1 MALRSLSTAA
11 TGMAAQQLNID
22 VIANNIANVT
32 TTGFKR
38 SRPEFSDLLY
48 QEYRRVGTQSSDTG
62 TIVPAGVQVGLGVK
76 PVSVYRIN
84 EQGSLIPTNNQL
96 DVSIKGR
103 GFLQVT
109 LPDGTTAYTRDG
121 ALKLSNTG
129 QIVNADGFTV
139 LPTITVPTNATNLTI
154 NANGQVQATI
164 PGQVNQQ
171 LLGQLQLA
179 NFVNEAGLQANGDN
193 LLSETEASG
202 PPTVGNPGD
211 IGFGEMQ
218 QFFLEQSNVN
228 MVSEMTD
235 LITAQRAYE
244 INSKVIQASDSMM
257 GTITQLR

>member
-1 MALRSLSTAA
+1 MRSLFTAS

-38 SRPEFSDLLY
+38 SRAEFADLLY
-48 QEYRRVGTQSSDTG
+48 QEYRRVGTQSSDSG
-62 TIVPAGVQVGLGVK
+62 TIVPAGVQVGIGVK

-84 EQGSLIPTNNQL
+84 EQGSLIATNNQL
-96 DVSIKGR
+96 DISIKGR
-103 GFLQVT
+103 GFLQVN

-121 ALKLSNTG
+121 ALKLSNNG
-129 QIVNADGFTV
+129 VIVTADGFDV
-139 LPTITVPTNATNLTI
+139 QPAITVPPNATTLTI

-179 NFVNEAGLQANGDN
+179 NFINEPGMQASGDN
-193 LLSETEASG
+193 LLVETEASG
-202 PPTVGNPGD
+202 PPSVGNPGD
-211 IGFGEMQ
+211 IGFGQLQ

-257 GTITQLR
+257 GTITSLR

>member
-1 MALRSLSTAA
+1 
-11 TGMAAQQLNID
+11 MAAQQLNID

-62 TIVPAGVQVGLGVK
+62 TIVPAGVQIGLGVK

-96 DVSIKGR
+96 DLAIKGR

-121 ALKLSNTG
+121 ALKLSNNG
-129 QIVNADGFTV
+129 QIVTADGFTV
-139 LPTITVPTNATNLTI
+139 LPTITVPANATDVTI
-154 NANGQVQATI
+154 NATGQVQATI
-164 PGQVNQQ
+164 SGQVNQQ

-179 NFVNEAGLQANGDN
+179 NFINEPGLQANGDN

-211 IGFGEMQ
+211 IGFGQLQ

>member
-1 MALRSLSTAA
+1 MAIRSLTTAA

-48 QEYRRVGTQSSDTG
+48 QEYRRVGTQSSDAG

-96 DVSIKGR
+96 DIAIKCR

-109 LPDGTTAYTRDG
+109 LPDGSTAYTRDG
-121 ALKLSNTG
+121 ALKLSNNG
-129 QIVNADGFTV
+129 QIVNSDGFTV
-139 LPTITVPTNATNLTI
+139 LPTITVPANATSVTI

-164 PGQVNQQ
+164 AGQINQQ
-171 LLGQLQLA
+171 LLGQIQLA
-179 NFVNEAGLQANGDN
+179 NFINEPGLQSQGDN
-193 LLSETEASG
+193 LLVETEASG
-202 PPTVGNPGD
+202 APTVGNPGD
-211 IGFGEMQ
+211 IGFGQLQ

-244 INSKVIQASDSMM
+244 INSKVIQASDAMM
-257 GTITQLR
+257 GTITQIR

>member
-1 MALRSLSTAA
+1 
-11 TGMAAQQLNID
+11 
-22 VIANNIANVT
+22 
-32 TTGFKR
+32 
-38 SRPEFSDLLY
+38 
-48 QEYRRVGTQSSDTG
+48 
-62 TIVPAGVQVGLGVK
+62 VK

-84 EQGSLIPTNNQL
+84 EQGSLIATNNQL
-96 DVSIKGR
+96 DISIKGR

-129 QIVNADGFTV
+129 QIVTADGFLV
-139 LPTITVPTNATNLTI
+139 QPSITVPPNATTLTI
-154 NANGQVQATI
+154 NGDGQIQATI

-179 NFVNEAGLQANGDN
+179 NFINEPGLQANGDN
-193 LLSETEASG
+193 LLAETEASG

-211 IGFGEMQ
+211 IGFGQLQ

-244 INSKVIQASDSMM
+244 INSKVIQAADSMM
-257 GTITQLR
+257 GTITQIR

>member
-1 MALRSLSTAA
+1 MAIRSLSTAA

-76 PVSVYRIN
+76 PVATYRIN
-84 EQGSLIPTNNQL
+84 EQGSLVATNNQL
-96 DVSIKGR
+96 DIAIKGR
-103 GFLQVT
+103 GYLQVT
-109 LPDGTTAYTRDG
+109 LPDGTTSYTRDG

-129 QIVNADGFTV
+129 QIVTADGFTV
-139 LPTITVPTNATNLTI
+139 LPTITVPANATDVSI
-154 NANGQVQATI
+154 NAVGQVQATI

-171 LLGQLQLA
+171 LLGQIQLA
-179 NFVNEAGLQANGDN
+179 NFINEAGLQANGDN

-211 IGFGEMQ
+211 VGFGQLQ

>member
-1 MALRSLSTAA
+1 MRSLFTAS

-38 SRPEFSDLLY
+38 SRSEFSDLLY

-76 PVSVYRIN
+76 PVAVYRIN
-84 EQGSLIPTNNQL
+84 EQGSLIATNNQL
-96 DVSIKGR
+96 DIAIKGR
-103 GFLQVT
+103 GYLQVT

-121 ALKLSNTG
+121 ALKLSNNG
-129 QIVNADGFTV
+129 ELVNADGFLLT
-139 LPTITVPTNATNLTI
+139 PTITVPNNATTLTI
-154 NANGQVQATI
+154 NANGQIQATI
-164 PGQVNQQ
+164 PGQINQQ

-179 NFVNEAGLQANGDN
+179 NFINEPGLQSTGDN
-193 LLSETEASG
+193 LYVETEASG
-202 PPTVGNPGD
+202 GPTVGNPGD
-211 IGFGEMQ
+211 VGFGQLQ

-257 GTITQLR
+257 GTITQIR

>member
-1 MALRSLSTAA
+1 MRSLFTAS

-38 SRPEFSDLLY
+38 SRAEFSDLLY
-48 QEYRRVGTQSSDTG
+48 QEYRRVGTQSSDSG
-62 TIVPAGVQVGLGVK
+62 TIVPAGVQVGIGVK

-84 EQGSLIPTNNQL
+84 EQGSLIATNNQL
-96 DVSIKGR
+96 DISIKGR
-103 GFLQVT
+103 GFLQVN

-121 ALKLSNTG
+121 ALKLDNNG
-129 QIVNADGFTV
+129 VIVTADGFDV
-139 LPTITVPTNATNLTI
+139 QPAITVPANATTLTI
-154 NANGQVQATI
+154 NANGQIQATI

-179 NFVNEAGLQANGDN
+179 NFINEPGLQASGDN
-193 LLSETEASG
+193 LLVETEASG
-202 PPTVGNPGD
+202 PPSVGNPGD
-211 IGFGEMQ
+211 IGFGQLQ
-218 QFFLEQSNVN
+218 QFFLEASNVN

-257 GTITQLR
+257 GTITSIR

>member
-1 MALRSLSTAA
+1 MRSLFTAS

-38 SRPEFSDLLY
+38 SRAEFSDLLY

-76 PVSVYRIN
+76 PVAVYRIS
-84 EQGSLIPTNNQL
+84 EQGSLIATNNQL
-96 DVSIKGR
+96 DIAIKGR

-121 ALKLSNTG
+121 ALKLDNTG
-129 QIVNADGFTV
+129 IIVTADGFQV
-139 LPTITVPTNATNLTI
+139 QPAITVPANATTLTI
-154 NANGQVQATI
+154 NADGQVQATI

-179 NFVNEAGLQANGDN
+179 NFINEPGLQSNGDN
-193 LLSETEASG
+193 LLVETEASG
-202 PPTVGNPGD
+202 APTVGNPGD
-211 IGFGEMQ
+211 IGFGQLQ

-257 GTITQLR
+257 GTITSIR

>member
-1 MALRSLSTAA
+1 MASRSLMTAA

-38 SRPEFSDLLY
+38 SRAEFADLLY

-84 EQGSLIPTNNQL
+84 EQGSLIATNNQL
-96 DVSIKGR
+96 DISIKGR
-103 GFLQVT
+103 GYLQVN

-129 QIVNADGFTV
+129 QIVTADGFTV
-139 LPTITVPTNATNLTI
+139 LPTITVPDNATTLTI
-154 NANGQVQATI
+154 NADGQVQATI
-164 PGQVNQQ
+164 PGQINQQ
-171 LLGQLQLA
+171 LLGQVQLA
-179 NFVNEAGLQANGDN
+179 NFINEPGLQSNGDN
-193 LLSETEASG
+193 LFVETEASG
-202 PPTVGNPGD
+202 APTVGNPGD
-211 IGFGEMQ
+211 IGFGQLQ

-244 INSKVIQASDSMM
+244 INSKVIQASDSML
-257 GTITQLR
+257 GTITQIR